1 MTVTTLWLAVGRMV
15 TILFVDDD
23 PEFTAAVRPLLE
35 REGYA
40 IHVAHSLTEARTLLG
55 QQTPQLMFID
65 LLLPD
70 GSGLELVSD
79 HGPRTI
85 IITGHPSIDSAI
97 RAIRGSVVDYLV
109 KPVDSRQLRKTIR
122 RALDSESGSGASDEA
137 ADSDHRLAVPLVGES
152 APMMALRS
160 LIRDYGETDV
170 TLLITG
176 ESGTGKELVA
186 QAVHEIRGGDKP
198 FIALNCAV
206 IPQELLASEL
216 FGHEKG
222 SFTGAAKRHRGLFER
237 AEDGTVF
244 LDEIGELP
252 LAQQA
257 ALLRV
262 LETQTVRRVGAE
274 NEITVSPRVVA
285 ATNNNLYQ
293 QIREGKFREDLFYR
307 INVLTIH
314 VPPLRE
320 REGDIEQLATH
331 FLAEYAAEHGT
342 PEMIAP
348 AALARLMAHQWPGN
362 VRELK
367 HTLLRAAI
375 LNRDKGCIDTLPEDF
390 DRPPAWTTPD
400 GGLAAGMSI
409 RDMERSLIEKTLEH
423 YGGNRKKTAD
433 ALGVSQKTL
442 YNRLKDYED
451 QPADE

>member
-1 MTVTTLWLAVGRMV
+1 MVG
-15 TILFVDDD
+15 ILFVDDD
-23 PEFTAAVRPLLE
+23 PDFTAAVRPVLE
-35 REGYA
+35 RDGYA
-40 IHVAHSLTEARTLLG
+40 IHIAHSLAQARTLL
-55 QQTPQLMFID
+55 QQHSPQLMFID

-70 GSGLELVSD
+70 GSGLELVSED
-79 HGPRTI
+79 GPRSI
-85 IITGHPSIDSAI
+85 IITGHPSIESAI
-97 RAIRGSVVDYLV
+97 RAVRGAVVDYLV

-122 RALDSESGSGASDEA
+122 RALEGETTDPDAKPPDGDET
-137 ADSDHRLAVPLVGES
+137 SSTPLLVGKS

-186 QAVHEIRGGDKP
+186 QAVHEVRGREKP
-198 FIALNCAV
+198 FVALNCAA

-222 SFTGAAKRHRGLFER
+222 SFTGAMKRHKGLFER
-237 AEDGTVF
+237 AGDGTVF

-262 LETQTVRRVGAE
+262 LETQTVQRVGAE
-274 NEITVSPRVVA
+274 HEIEVSPRVVA
-285 ATNNNLYQ
+285 ATNNDLAR
-293 QIREGKFREDLFYR
+293 QIREGHFREDLFYR

-320 REGDIEQLATH
+320 REGDIERLTTH
-331 FLAEYAAEHGT
+331 FLAEYAGEYGS
-342 PEMIAP
+342 PETLAP
-348 AALARLMAHQWPGN
+348 AAMERLTAHQWPGN

-375 LNRDKGCIDTLPEDF
+375 LSRGKTCIDTLPEDF
-390 DRPPAWTTPD
+390 DRPPAWTQPD
-400 GGLAAGMSI
+400 SRLAAGMSI
-409 RDMERSLIEKTLEH
+409 RDAERSLIQTTLEH
-423 YGGNRKKTAD
+423 YGGNRKKTAE
-433 ALGVSQKTL
+433 ALGVSLKTL
-442 YNRLKDYED
+442 YNRLKDYETPTPD
-451 QPADE
+451 DEHRR